1 MKIALYQEF
10 GEGCRRLTHELLPA
24 TAGWELL
31 DVPHAGADV
40 ASLATGDAETIRSAE
55 VVIASPLSPLPD
67 AIYDPRGR
75 VRLIQLLSAGYDKV
89 DLDRCREAG
98 QLVATNGGANAVA
111 VAEHTVLLILSVL
124 RRLPVIDRDTRAGR
138 WTAAKTPEWEPHE
151 LEGRTVGLVGLGQ
164 IGRQVARRLLPFDV
178 QLQYHDVVEAP
189 SEVTDSLQ
197 IRYVSWSELLQT
209 SDIVSL
215 HVPLMESTR
224 GLIGAAELA
233 QMKPDAILI
242 NTARGGVID
251 EEALVDALQSGHL
264 GGAGLDAFDAEP
276 FPAGQPL
283 AEFDQVVLT
292 PHFAG
297 PTYESW
303 PKRVRFA
310 YENVARVERE
320 ERPGAVV
327 HELADLPLRAVR

>member
-1 MKIALYQEF
+1 M
-10 GEGCRRLTHELLPA
+10 
-24 TAGWELL
+24 AGWELL

-89 DLDRCREAG
+89 DLDRCRAAG

-111 VAEHTVLLILSVL
+111 VAEHTVMLILSVL

-178 QLQYHDVVEAP
+178 QLQYHDVVQAP
-189 SEVTDSLQ
+189 SEVAESLQ

-251 EEALVDALQSGHL
+251 EEALVDALQTRASGRRRPRRVRRRAVPSRAAAGRIRSSRADAAL
-264 GGAGLDAFDAEP
+264 RRANLRKLAQARALRLRKRGAGGTRGTSRSGGARTG
-276 FPAGQPL
+276 
-283 AEFDQVVLT
+283 
-292 PHFAG
+292 
-297 PTYESW
+297 
-303 PKRVRFA
+303 
-310 YENVARVERE
+310 
-320 ERPGAVV
+320 
-327 HELADLPLRAVR
+327 